1 MHSNGNYREK
11 PGLTHK
17 NHTIMKF
24 SKIFVIAAAAV
35 LIASCGANKGAEG
48 SKEVQALLPKASQID
63 SVSYLIGINFGSWVK
78 GNNFGELNYG
88 EVVKGMKAF
97 IRSKGNPRDSN
108 FVKQFKVNPELMNE
122 VLDDFVSKRREYTQK
137 LNLEKEEKFLTENK
151 DKEGV
156 QVTESGLQYIIL
168 EPGNDVHPTVKDT
181 VTVNYKGTLL
191 NGDVF
196 DESNGNPATFTLG
209 RVIKGWSEGMQLIGE
224 GGKIR
229 LFVPAELGYGEYG
242 TRGIEPNSTLIF
254 DVDLE
259 KVGKF
264 VEPAPAEPA
273 TKKGK
278 K

>member
-1 MHSNGNYREK
+1 
-11 PGLTHK
+11 
-17 NHTIMKF
+17 MKL

-48 SKEVQALLPKASQID
+48 SKEVRDLLPRASQID
-63 SVSYLIGINFGSWVK
+63 SVSYLMGVNFGSWIK

-88 EVVKGMKAF
+88 QIVKGMKDF
-97 IRSKGNPRDSN
+97 INAKGSTRDSN

-137 LNLEKEEKFLTENK
+137 LNLEKEEKFLAENK
-151 DKEGV
+151 EKEGV
-156 QVTESGLQYIIL
+156 QVTESGLQYIII
-168 EPGNDVHPTVKDT
+168 EPGNDVHPTAKDT

-196 DESNGNPATFTLG
+196 DESNGTPVTFTLG

-242 TRGIEPNSTLIF
+242 NRGIEPNATLIF

-259 KVGKF
+259 KVGKY
-264 VEPAPAEPA
+264 VEPAPAEPD

>member
-1 MHSNGNYREK
+1 
-11 PGLTHK
+11 
-17 NHTIMKF
+17 MKF

-264 VEPAPAEPA
+264 VEPAPAEPT